1 LTKRWFLLYIA
12 FVEDSHEIFA
22 YMEVKMPRKATG
34 NYAKK
39 HPDDRKVN
47 PDIAK
52 TVRKLTVN
60 GEITCAVAFSISNEL
75 KIAEEEIGF
84 TADHLE
90 IPITKC
96 QLGLFGYRPQKKII
110 EPVETVS
117 RELEDV
123 IRKSLASGRL
133 SCAAAWEIADRS
145 GIDKMK
151 VSSACEALKIKI
163 GTCQL
168 GAF

>member
-1 LTKRWFLLYIA
+1 
-12 FVEDSHEIFA
+12 
-22 YMEVKMPRKATG
+22 MQRKVTG

-39 HPDDRKVN
+39 HPDDRKVSPN
-47 PDIAK
+47 ITEA
-52 TVRKLTVN
+52 VRKLTVN
-60 GEITCAVAFSISNEL
+60 GEITCATAFSISNEL
-75 KIAEEEIGF
+75 KVSGEEIGF

-110 EPVETVS
+110 EPVETVP
-117 RELEDV
+117 RELEDA
-123 IRKSLASGRL
+123 IRKALVGDRL
-133 SCAAAWEIADRS
+133 SCAAAWEIADQS
-145 GIDKMK
+145 EIGKMK